1 MGGAAHP
8 QINAMSLVRAFD
20 LGLGPLEAVSAPRW
34 LAGGMDPVQP
44 DAFVEAEAGAARAVR
59 GALESSGFRVDELPE
74 RSEAVGHA
82 QLLLVGSD
90 GTFAVA
96 ADPRS
101 DGGAAAR

>member
-20 LGLGPLEAVSAPRW
+20 LGMDALEAVTAPRW
-34 LAGGMDPVQP
+34 LTGGMDPVGP
-44 DAFVEAEAGAARAVR
+44 DPFIVAESGTARVWAAFEEA
-59 GALESSGFRVDELPE
+59 GFRVDEVPSPTE
-74 RSEAVGHA
+74 EVGHA
-82 QLLLVGSD
+82 QLLIASPEGR
-90 GTFAVA
+90 FEAA